1 MAWWDNVLNTVS
13 DWWSSLAPSAS
24 NGMAGPVASPYAPQ
38 TGVGTGSGVT
48 AVQPRPVQTYMPIAP
63 VGEATSRPYLPTPT
77 ATDANGYAVPQATI
91 YPQAFSSPSS
101 SYASYVPQQA
111 DYSPYY
117 SSGSSGY
124 STSSASDPYAQSN
137 WQSQFNSSEE
147 QRKWQNQFATDQFDY
162 TKNRDQWQQGFDQ
175 SRFDTSTDQWNRQFG
190 SNEDQRALDNAFRTQ
205 QFDTQNNQWNKQFDW
220 NTGFQGKQFDEGVR
234 QFNDT
239 INRLKGLDQWNQG
252 FQQSQFDWNKQ
263 QADLNREQQNQA
275 MTLSAFGR
283 RFAPNYSSGF

>member
-24 NGMAGPVASPYAPQ
+24 NGMAGPVASPYQPQ
-38 TGVGTGSGVT
+38 TGVGTGGGVSGVR
-48 AVQPRPVQTYMPIAP
+48 QPMPVQTYMPIAP

-91 YPQAFSSPSS
+91 YPTGYSGNTQA
-101 SYASYVPQQA
+101 SYASYVPTQSS
-111 DYSPYY
+111 YSPYY

-162 TKNRDQWQQGFDQ
+162 TKNRDQWQQQFDQ
-175 SRFDTSTDQWNRQFG
+175 NRFDTSTGQWNQQFG
-190 SNEDQRALDNAFRTQ
+190 ANEDQRALDNTFRQ
-205 QFDTQNNQWNKQFDW
+205 SQFDTQNSQWDKQF
-220 NTGFQGKQFDEGVR
+220 GFQGQQFNEGVR

-239 INRLKGLDQWNQG
+239 INRLKALDQWQQG

-275 MTLSAFGR
+275 MTLNAFGR
-283 RFAPNYSSGF
+283 RFAPRYDAGF